1 MQVYLRRY
9 AVIFLFF
16 CLIFFSHMGF
26 AQTVND
32 FPAKRDPAV
41 NLSIER
47 EKAEIYPKLRDK
59 RCTTMTLD
67 KCDCPDAREMK
78 AYIEALIETGVNKDE
93 IFYKVAK
100 KFTLNT
106 ILDAQIKQDVE
117 QRLVKEAGEKRPQ
130 IVLEAASFNFGK
142 ASKKQGK
149 LTKNI
154 KLFNRGNSDLAI
166 KNIKVYCSCVTAALT
181 VNKNKSPYFGTPG
194 APAGWQMVIGPHKS
208 GELEI
213 ILDLGHAS
221 ITIGK
226 VIRDVLITSNDPLYP
241 ETSVRIE
248 AEVND

>member
-1 MQVYLRRY
+1 MWFYRKIC
-9 AVIFLFF
+9 VIILSFF
-16 CLIFFSHMGF
+16 CLTFFAHMGF

-67 KCDCPDAREMK
+67 KCDCPDAKEMK

-106 ILDAQIKQDVE
+106 ILDAQIKQGLE

-130 IVLEAASFNFGK
+130 IVLDPVSFNFGK

-149 LTKNI
+149 LTKDI

-166 KNIKVYCSCVTAALT
+166 KNIK
-181 VNKNKSPYFGTPG
+181 
-194 APAGWQMVIGPHKS
+194 
-208 GELEI
+208 
-213 ILDLGHAS
+213 
-221 ITIGK
+221 
-226 VIRDVLITSNDPLYP
+226 
-241 ETSVRIE
+241 
-248 AEVND
+248 